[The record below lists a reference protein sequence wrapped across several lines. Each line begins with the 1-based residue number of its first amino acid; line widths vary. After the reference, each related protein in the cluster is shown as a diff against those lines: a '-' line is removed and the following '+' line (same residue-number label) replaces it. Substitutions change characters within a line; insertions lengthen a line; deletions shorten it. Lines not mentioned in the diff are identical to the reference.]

1 MQEGKCR
8 GDEQKQVTEAGWKS
22 SRLEGH
28 AGRNGEGS
36 LKALDTRWGRKE
48 QGTSQVTGVTGDW
61 LRASKKI
68 GRRRRAR
75 ASGANGKLPG
85 RFLGAGGRVWGEVR
99 QMNQRGTGLSWRP
112 KLNEE
117 KVTELRW
124 FILEVCSSGF
134 SVFLLF
140 EGLTQKKLSY
150 SILRMFLATHRVI
163 ELYSWPI
170 GNMPHKGNDVLY
182 PCVVKRLHLLVRLRQ
197 LDTFGF
203 CSLYDKH
210 LQATSKKCY
219 QHYVRNYV

>member
-22 SRLEGH
+22 SRLEGY

-61 LRASKKI
+61 L
-68 GRRRRAR
+68 RAR

-170 GNMPHKGNDVLY
+170 GNMPHKGNCSVS
-182 PCVVKRLHLLVRLRQ
+182 LR
-197 LDTFGF
+197 
-203 CSLYDKH
+203 CKE
-210 LQATSKKCY
+210 ATLTG
-219 QHYVRNYV
+219 